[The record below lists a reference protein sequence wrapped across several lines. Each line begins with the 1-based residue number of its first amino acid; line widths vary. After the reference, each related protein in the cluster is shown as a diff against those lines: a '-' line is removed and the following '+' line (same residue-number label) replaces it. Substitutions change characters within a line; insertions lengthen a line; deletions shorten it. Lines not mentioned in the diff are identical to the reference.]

1 MYLTIIFLPLVG
13 CFFSGFFG
21 RFLSPKGSAFI
32 TILGIFIAF
41 IFSLVAFFEVGLSLC
56 PCYIQLLPWIDCELF
71 DASWGF
77 MFDTISVGMCVT
89 VTFISLLVHI
99 YSTSYMSHDPHQPRF
114 MAYLSL
120 FTFFM
125 LCLVTADNFI
135 QLFLGWEG
143 VGLCSY
149 LLINFWFTR
158 LQANK
163 AAIKAM
169 IINRIGD
176 VGLALGV
183 FAAFIVFKTTNFS
196 VIFSLVPYYVNHE
209 IFFFTYKCNAI
220 TLIGLLL
227 FIGSVGKSA
236 QLGLHTWLPDAMEGP
251 TPVSALIHAATMV
264 TAGVFLIIRCSPLY
278 EYSESAL
285 FIIVIFGALTAFFA
299 ATIGLLQNDLKKII
313 AYSTC
318 SQLGYMVFACGLSSY
333 SVSMFHLV
341 NHAYFKAL
349 LFLSAG
355 SVIHAL
361 NNEQDMRRMGGLLQV
376 LPFTYCMFV
385 VGSLALMG
393 FPFLTGFYS
402 KDAILEIAYAKYNF
416 IGTFAHWLGIISA
429 FFTAFYS
436 FRLIYFTFVISPNGY
451 KTNMQNAH
459 DAPLLMGLPL
469 FLLSVASIFIGYLTR
484 DLYIGL
490 GTPFWNNAIYTAPQN
505 LSYIDAEFIPTSIKW
520 LPVIFSLLGAI
531 LSIFLYH
538 NCKQILYNLTSI
550 SLFRYIYAFLNRRW
564 LFDRLQNDFIGDS
577 FLKIGYSITYKKLD
591 KGIIEVIGP
600 KGIINLTTNIGKQ
613 VISLQ
618 SGLIHQ
624 YASLIFVG
632 VIFIVIK
639 ITNFNF
645 FHPFID
651 IHVYFLFIIGLLFTN
666 FFYVKT
672 KTSSK

>member
-1 MYLTIIFLPLVG
+1 MYLSIIFLPLVG
-13 CFFSGFFG
+13 CFLSGFFG
-21 RFLSPKGSAFI
+21 RFLTPKGSALI
-32 TILGIFIAF
+32 TISGIFTAF
-41 IFSLVAFFEVGLSLC
+41 IFSLIALFEVGYSMC

-77 MFDTISVGMCVT
+77 VFDTISSAMCVT
-89 VTFISLLVHI
+89 VTFISFLVHI

-125 LCLVTADNFI
+125 LSLVTADNFI

-183 FAAFIVFKTTNFS
+183 FAAFVVFKTTNFS
-196 VIFSLVPYYVNHE
+196 VIFSLVPYYANYE

-285 FIIVIFGALTAFFA
+285 FVIVIVGALTAFFA

-376 LPFTYCMFV
+376 LPFTYCMIL

-402 KDAILEIAYAKYNF
+402 KDAILELAYAKYSF

-436 FRLIYFTFVISPNGY
+436 FRLIYFTFIIQPNGY
-451 KTNMQNAH
+451 KTNMQHAH
-459 DAPLLMGLPL
+459 DAPLLLGLPL
-469 FLLSVASIFIGYLTR
+469 FLLSIASIFVGYLTR

-505 LSYIDAEFIPTSIKW
+505 LTYIDAEFIPVTIKW
-520 LPVIFSLLGAI
+520 LPVIFSLFGAS
-531 LSIFLYH
+531 LSMFLYN
-538 NCKQILYNLTSI
+538 NCINILYNLTSV
-550 SLFRYIYAFLNRRW
+550 SFFRDVYTFLNRKW
-564 LFDRLQNDFIGDS
+564 LFDRLQNEYVGDS

-591 KGIIEVIGP
+591 KGIIEIIGP
-600 KGIINLTTNIGKQ
+600 KGIIHLTTNIGKQ
-613 VISLQ
+613 IIGLQ
-618 SGLIHQ
+618 SGFIHQ

-632 VIFIVIK
+632 VILTVIK
-639 ITNFNF
+639 IANVTV

-672 KTSSK
+672 KTS